1 MPGAMTI
8 TGMSAGLA
16 SGQKTIGPVTM
27 TGTAEVGGITDA
39 NLSPGDN
46 PFPVPPG
53 PATAVSIYLGVSPA
67 ATVKVRTNL
76 NGSDGGLA
84 ISPYTGT
91 GWVAFP
97 LPAGV
102 TSLILNA
109 STSVP
114 GVELSFI

>member
-1 MPGAMTI
+1 MPGTLTI

-16 SGQKTIGPVTM
+16 SGQKTIGPVSI
-27 TGTAEVGGITDA
+27 GGSGLVGEILDVS
-39 NLSPGDN
+39 LSSGDN
-46 PFPVPPG
+46 TFAVPSG
-53 PATAVSIYLGVSPA
+53 AAAVAVFLGVAPA

-91 GWVAFP
+91 GWAAFP